1 MRQIF
6 SYIFFLLGLLVMILS
21 ILNIFNLLDL
31 QVDLWVAVAM
41 AAFGLILCLIAFFM
55 LAPEGGTNPD
65 ELA

>member
-1 MRQIF
+1 MRKIF

-31 QVDLWVAVAM
+31 QVELWVAVAM

-55 LAPEGGTNPD
+55 LAPEGGANPD

>member
-1 MRQIF
+1 
-6 SYIFFLLGLLVMILS
+6 
-21 ILNIFNLLDL
+21 
-31 QVDLWVAVAM
+31 M